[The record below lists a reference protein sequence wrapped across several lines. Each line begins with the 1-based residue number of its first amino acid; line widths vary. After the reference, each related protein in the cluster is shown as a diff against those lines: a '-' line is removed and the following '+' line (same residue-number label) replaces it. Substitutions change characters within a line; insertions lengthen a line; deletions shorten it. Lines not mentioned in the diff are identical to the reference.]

1 MARFVGTVQ
10 EFHHFVGPRL
20 RNVVQTA
27 TAKLRKQ
34 QGGVCQHCGQ
44 TAALESAH
52 RHGKERR
59 VLIENVLAKHE
70 QDDGLIDCDL
80 KHVEQALMEAHQPL
94 EETFIFLCSPCHRA
108 YDAETHKR
116 RIRKH
121 TQKTSEPLKVADSS
135 STPAGKLKRIK
146 GWSKKHSQ
154 NPHRI
159 IVAFLKLESEEQ
171 EVTRAA
177 LKAKAN
183 LDEFEGA
190 YASLKTDAG
199 NSYGDIFYEEAGLVR
214 MHPAARA
221 EVTKYFDEAKTS

>member
-70 QDDGLIDCDL
+70 QQDGLIDCDL

-108 YDAETHKR
+108 YDAV
-116 RIRKH
+116 
-121 TQKTSEPLKVADSS
+121 TSELRQGADIR
-135 STPAGKLKRIK
+135 STPAGKLHRIK
-146 GWSKKHSQ
+146 GWSKRHTH

-159 IVAFLKLESEEQ
+159 IVAFLQLEREGQ
-171 EVTRAA
+171 DVTRAT

-183 LDEFEGA
+183 VHKFEA
-190 YASLKTDAG
+190 AFANLKTDVG
-199 NSYGDIFYEEAGLVR
+199 NSYGDIFYEEGGLVR

-221 EVTKYFDEAKTS
+221 EVIKYFDEAQTS